1 MRAQWNG
8 KLRNVKVFDHALTD
22 VSLFQIHFI
31 KVKTELLIVKVQI
44 TLESKWTG

>member
-1 MRAQWNG
+1 MEWETEECEG
-8 KLRNVKVFDHALTD
+8 FDHALTD